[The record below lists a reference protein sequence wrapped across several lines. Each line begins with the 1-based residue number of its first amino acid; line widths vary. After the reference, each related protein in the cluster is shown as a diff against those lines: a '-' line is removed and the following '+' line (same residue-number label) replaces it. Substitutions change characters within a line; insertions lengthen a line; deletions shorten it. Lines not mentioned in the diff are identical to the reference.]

1 MANNGK
7 KTSSKQIEEPT
18 ITDVQEVAVDSEE
31 KKPVR
36 KRKITKK
43 SIEPIIEES
52 KNEQEVSLGSTSTDE
67 LKVVNANKKQKKE
80 VKSSVPATAK
90 PQSDKIADEENNVKD
105 VKQYAESQMM
115 LADDETIEISVLK
128 RDTKK
133 KSNKK
138 KVAKNIPLNIVR
150 FSPLLSQGLTSSQ
163 VEQRKKDGLTNITNK
178 NYTKPYW
185 KIICDNVFTFF
196 NMLLTFI
203 GIALLLVGSYT
214 DLLFMAIMIAN
225 MSIGIFQEI
234 RAKKNY

>member
-80 VKSSVPATAK
+80 VKSSVPAAAK

-138 KVAKNIPLNIVR
+138 KVAKNIP
-150 FSPLLSQGLTSSQ
+150 
-163 VEQRKKDGLTNITNK
+163 
-178 NYTKPYW
+178 
-185 KIICDNVFTFF
+185 
-196 NMLLTFI
+196 
-203 GIALLLVGSYT
+203 
-214 DLLFMAIMIAN
+214 
-225 MSIGIFQEI
+225 
-234 RAKKNY
+234 